1 MIKSKLIISRKSR
14 NISQTDIAT
23 YLKISQ
29 TQYQKREAGKIKIM
43 FDEWK
48 KIAKLLNMPIEDI
61 FEEHQEIADQRSL
74 KDEIDSIKKRLKIL
88 ETKLAKTHI

>member
-1 MIKSKLIISRKSR
+1 MIKSKLKIARKLR

-29 TQYQKREAGKIKIM
+29 TQYQKREAGKIKLM

-48 KIAKLLNMPIEDI
+48 KIAKLIDVPVEDI
-61 FEEHQEIADQRSL
+61 FEEHCEIADQRSL
-74 KDEIDSIKKRLKIL
+74 KDELDSIKKRLKIL
-88 ETKLAKTHI
+88 ERKLAKTYI